1 MLVLLACGT
10 ISSTCGQLASYPL
23 ALIRT
28 KLQAQSKYD
37 SFRIQEQPSITNA
50 TIDLSVVFYNSGSI
64 LNYQKNISQ
73 TWWSSVG
80 STL

>member
-64 LNYQKNISQ
+64 LNYQKKISQ